1 MNDNVAATQEIFR
14 IWNTREFDALIPLV
28 TEDIEWAP
36 ATMAAVEGGGFRGT
50 EELRRFFDEW
60 DKAWAK
66 WEVEP
71 SEVREHGDSVLILG
85 RVHAEGRGSG
95 MVLDQDVGYVFR
107 FRNGL
112 LAWGAT
118 YFDQDE
124 ARAAAR
130 EGVRE
135 EGATA

>member
-1 MNDNVAATQEIFR
+1 MSGNLEATQRIFA
-14 IWNTREFDALIPLV
+14 IWNTRDFEALIPFL

-36 ATMAAVEGGGFRGT
+36 ATMAAVEGGSFHGT
-50 EELRRFFDEW
+50 EGMRQFFDEW

-66 WEVEP
+66 WEVET
-71 SEVREHGDSVLILG
+71 SEMKELGDRVLVLG

-107 FRNGL
+107 FRDGL
-112 LAWGAT
+112 LAWGST

-124 ARAAAR
+124 ARAAAA
-130 EGVRE
+130 EGARE